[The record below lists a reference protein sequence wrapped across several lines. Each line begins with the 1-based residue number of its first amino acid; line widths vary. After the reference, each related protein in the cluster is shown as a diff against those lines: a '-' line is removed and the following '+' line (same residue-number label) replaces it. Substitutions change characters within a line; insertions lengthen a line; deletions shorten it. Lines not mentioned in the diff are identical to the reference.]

1 MKDLSK
7 TIKMKRFFLIFV
19 AIHAATCLWAHDFEV
34 DDLCYN
40 IISDTI
46 PYTAEVTHRP
56 ISPYENSFITIPEK
70 VNCYGKTYVIKRIG
84 ISAFENCYTLTSV
97 TLPNSITSIES
108 SAFKNCQSFNSINI
122 PKSVVFIK
130 PTAFSNSGIYNDE
143 SNWEDSV
150 LYISDCLIQ
159 AKRGLT
165 GSYAIKEGT
174 RLIIHEAFAGS
185 NLTSITIP
193 NTVTDIGV
201 GAFQYSALTSIIIP
215 NGVTKIWAHAFYH
228 CTSLK
233 SVTLPNSITQ
243 IQRDAFRDCST
254 LTTVIC
260 EAIQVP
266 DYQHN
271 IFANIPFLEATLYV
285 PEESLED
292 YKSAIYWKDFGTILP
307 ITLTGLE
314 DTQSD
319 NKASFIKVIHNGQ
332 ILILREGKTYN
343 AMGSLCSSC

>member
-1 MKDLSK
+1 MKKLSSLF
-7 TIKMKRFFLIFV
+7 M
-19 AIHAATCLWAHDFEV
+19 AILAATYLWAYDFEAGG
-34 DDLCYN
+34 LFYN
-40 IISDTI
+40 VISDTI
-46 PYTAEVTHRP
+46 PYTAEVTNHP
-56 ISPYENSFITIPEK
+56 GFPYEIASATIPEK
-70 VNCYGKTYVIKRIG
+70 VNYCDITYVVKRIG
-84 ISAFENCYTLTSV
+84 AGAFEDCYALTSV
-97 TLPNSITSIES
+97 TIPNSITSIES
-108 SAFKNCQSFNSINI
+108 FAFKNCQSLNSINI
-122 PKSVVFIK
+122 PQSVVFIK

-165 GSYAIKEGT
+165 GSYIVKEGT
-174 RLIIHEAFAGS
+174 RLIINEAFAGS
-185 NLTSITIP
+185 NLTVITIP

-215 NGVTKIWAHAFYH
+215 NGVTKIWAGAFHH

-243 IQRDAFRDCST
+243 IQRDAFRDCT
-254 LTTVIC
+254 ALTTVVC
-260 EAIQVP
+260 EAVQVP
-266 DYQHN
+266 DCQHN

-307 ITLTGLE
+307 IAPTGTE
-314 DTQSD
+314 NTHSK
-319 NKASFIKVIHNGQ
+319 NNNSSSFTKVILNGQ
-332 ILILREGKTYN
+332 LLILRDGKTYTV
-343 AMGSLCSSC
+343 MGVEW

>member
-1 MKDLSK
+1 MKFISN
-7 TIKMKRFFLIFV
+7 TIKMNRFFLIFV
-19 AIHAATCLWAHDFEV
+19 AIHAATCLWAYDFEA
-34 DDLCYN
+34 DGLCYN

-84 ISAFENCYTLTSV
+84 TSAFENCSTLTSV

-108 SAFKNCQSFNSINI
+108 SAFKNCQSLSAINI
-122 PKSVVFIK
+122 PQSVVFIK
-130 PTAFSNSGIYNDE
+130 PDAFSNSSIYNDE
-143 SNWEDSV
+143 SNWVDSV
-150 LYISDCLIQ
+150 LYIGDCLIQ

-165 GSYAIKEGT
+165 GSYVIKEGT
-174 RLIIHEAFAGS
+174 RLIANNAFAGS
-185 NLTSITIP
+185 GLTSITIP
-193 NTVTDIGV
+193 NTATDIGV

-215 NGVTKIWAHAFYH
+215 NGVTKIWGFAFYH

-243 IQRDAFRDCST
+243 IQRDAFRDCFA

-260 EAIQVP
+260 KAIQVP
-266 DYQHN
+266 DCQRN

-292 YKSAIYWKDFGTILP
+292 YKSATYWKDFGTILP
-307 ITLTGLE
+307 ITQTGLE
-314 DTQSD
+314 NTLAD
-319 NKASFIKVIHNGQ
+319 NKASFIKVIRNGQ
-332 ILILREGKTYN
+332 LLIFRDGKTYN
-343 AMGSLCSSC
+343 AMGQEL

>member
-1 MKDLSK
+1 MVILILFGIQQKRW
-7 TIKMKRFFLIFV
+7 IFRFF
-19 AIHAATCLWAHDFEV
+19 E
-34 DDLCYN
+34 
-40 IISDTI
+40 
-46 PYTAEVTHRP
+46 
-56 ISPYENSFITIPEK
+56 
-70 VNCYGKTYVIKRIG
+70 
-84 ISAFENCYTLTSV
+84 CYTNQVCPFLCFLGGFAVALNTACVS
-97 TLPNSITSIES
+97 LPM
-108 SAFKNCQSFNSINI
+108 FLF
-122 PKSVVFIK
+122 F
-130 PTAFSNSGIYNDE
+130 
-143 SNWEDSV
+143 
-150 LYISDCLIQ
+150 L
-159 AKRGLT
+159 
-165 GSYAIKEGT
+165 IKEGT
-174 RLIIHEAFAGS
+174 RLIANTAFAGS
-185 NLTSITIP
+185 GLTSITIP
-193 NTVTDIGV
+193 NTATDIGV

-215 NGVTKIWAHAFYH
+215 NGVTKIWGFAFYH

-307 ITLTGLE
+307 ITQTGLE

-319 NKASFIKVIHNGQ
+319 NKAPFIKVIRNGQ
-332 ILILREGKTYN
+332 LLILREGKTYN
-343 AMGSLCSSC
+343 AMGQEL

>member
-1 MKDLSK
+1 MKKLSSLF
-7 TIKMKRFFLIFV
+7 M
-19 AIHAATCLWAHDFEV
+19 AILAATYLWAYDFEAGG
-34 DDLCYN
+34 LFYN
-40 IISDTI
+40 VISDTI
-46 PYTAEVTHRP
+46 PYTAEVTNHP
-56 ISPYENSFITIPEK
+56 GFPYEIASATIPEK
-70 VNCYGKTYVIKRIG
+70 VNYCDITYVIKRIG
-84 ISAFENCYTLTSV
+84 AGAFEDCYALTSV
-97 TLPNSITSIES
+97 TIPNSITSIES
-108 SAFKNCQSFNSINI
+108 FAFKNCQSLNSINI

-165 GSYAIKEGT
+165 GSYIVKEGT
-174 RLIIHEAFAGS
+174 RLIINEAFAGS
-185 NLTSITIP
+185 NLTDITIP

-215 NGVTKIWAHAFYH
+215 NGVTKIWAGAFHH

-243 IQRDAFRDCST
+243 IQRDAFRDCT
-254 LTTVIC
+254 ALTTVVC
-260 EAIQVP
+260 EAVQVP
-266 DYQHN
+266 DCQHN

-285 PEESLED
+285 PKESLEE

-307 ITLTGLE
+307 IAPTGTE
-314 DTQSD
+314 NTHSK
-319 NKASFIKVIHNGQ
+319 NNNSSSFTKVILNGQ
-332 ILILREGKTYN
+332 LLILRDGKTYTV
-343 AMGSLCSSC
+343 MGVEW